1 MAEIAPGVCAPE
13 ARRRRCPVQLRA
25 CSKRPTRDARQL
37 LDQTHLRLAGAS
49 GCGGAAQEVP
59 NKAWVNHTF
68 LPYGQPN
75 RSRED
80 IAKHPYTR
88 NQIWLYQAPQS
99 LQDYCDVA
107 QIVNYVQYRRA
118 QRSPFPARAPGA
130 VSRSLLM

>member
-1 MAEIAPGVCAPE
+1 
-13 ARRRRCPVQLRA
+13 LRA
-25 CSKRPTRDARQL
+25 RGSPQALPCPAAGVQQAAACNARQL
-37 LDQTHLRLAGAS
+37 ADQTRTRAAGAS

-80 IAKHPYTR
+80 IVKHPYTR

-118 QRSPFPARAPGA
+118 LRGPSLARAPEA
-130 VSRSLLM
+130 LCRSPPA